1 MPAMT
6 GDAAGE
12 GGETTPG
19 PRRAAAPAP
28 PPARLPAPRVR
39 RSAPNRGRP
48 AGAVGSWL
56 GATLLFLFLALAV
69 PVAVMGQNFGPM
81 GRVSTL
87 MAVALTWYSSLR
99 LAGHYH
105 SGRPQLV
112 QITFWAFV
120 YLFLGLASF
129 AQLTADEFPI
139 PNQFFDESTRVQALA
154 GVLLGCL
161 AFDAGRIL
169 ALSVRRH
176 RVRER
181 LEYRVMDARR
191 VWILGIAGIVATL
204 GVVMTNGGLGTRFQS
219 RQAAEEALF
228 GKPPWGVRIDQLGD
242 KTLGLIK
249 TSLTWLP
256 VFLGLVLLLYLR
268 QIATNRYG
276 PDRQVRWVRNP
287 PATVLLWGLILVN
300 IVANNPIANPR
311 IRFGGVAFAIA
322 LVMVH
327 VERPRRLR
335 AFLVALLMLILVV
348 FPYADLFRYDVQ
360 QTIKVATLRD
370 QLVDS
375 PDYAMFQQEMN
386 GIVYVRENGFTMG
399 RQTLGAVLPF
409 VPKSVW
415 ANQPEATGD
424 MISRTDGINASSTLW
439 TEANVEAGWPAIFVV
454 FLGYGFLAML
464 ADESYERWSRRRPS
478 IIGIA
483 VPLFA
488 AFQFFVLRG
497 ALLPV
502 VGDLAPI
509 VIIVALC
516 SRRARRRVPG
526 GGDARAGGS
535 AVPIGGGGP
544 SGSNGSNGDGS
555 RGAAPRQPV
564 EVGASASG
572 SGPSAAANA
581 RP

>member
-1 MPAMT
+1 MDGDPAGAGVTAAT
-6 GDAAGE
+6 GPANGTGA
-12 GGETTPG
+12 TLPVPRPVSRTRRPG
-19 PRRAAAPAP
+19 PKK
-28 PPARLPAPRVR
+28 
-39 RSAPNRGRP
+39 GRP
-48 AGAVGSWL
+48 AGAFASWF
-56 GATLLFLFLALAV
+56 GATLLFLFLGLVV
-69 PVAVMGQNFGPM
+69 PVAVMGQNFAPLAK
-81 GRVSTL
+81 VSTL
-87 MAVALTWYSSLR
+87 MAVFLTWYAALR

-139 PNQFFDESTRVQALA
+139 PYQFFDEQIRFQALA
-154 GVLLGCL
+154 GVILGCL
-161 AFDAGRIL
+161 CFDAGRIL

-176 RVRER
+176 RLRER

-191 VWILGIAGIVATL
+191 VWVLGIFGIVATM
-204 GVVMTNGGLGTRFQS
+204 GVVMTTGGLGTRFQS

-228 GKPPWGVRIDQLGD
+228 GKPPWGVRIDQLDD
-242 KTLGLIK
+242 KTAGLIK

-256 VFLGLVLLLYLR
+256 VFLGLILLLFLR
-268 QIATNRYG
+268 QVATNRFG

-287 PATVLLWGLILVN
+287 PATLLLWGLILVN

-335 AFLVALLMLILVV
+335 AFLVALLMLILLV

-360 QTIKVATLRD
+360 QTIKVDTLRD
-370 QLVDS
+370 QLVES

-386 GIVYVRENGFTMG
+386 GIVYVREHGFSKG
-399 RQTLGAVLPF
+399 YQTLGAALPF
-409 VPKSVW
+409 VPKSLW
-415 ANQPEATGD
+415 ANQPQATGD
-424 MISRTDGINASSTLW
+424 LISRTDDINASSTLW
-439 TEANVEAGWPAIFVV
+439 TEANVEFGWLGITLV

-464 ADESYERWSRRRPS
+464 ADESYERWSRARPS

-509 VIIVALC
+509 VVLVLLC
-516 SRRARRRVPG
+516 SRRVRRAAPPGERVAAADGAAQAPS
-526 GGDARAGGS
+526 RAASGAG
-535 AVPIGGGGP
+535 AGP
-544 SGSNGSNGDGS
+544 S
-555 RGAAPRQPV
+555 R
-564 EVGASASG
+564 
-572 SGPSAAANA
+572 SAAANA

>member
-1 MPAMT
+1 MPPMD
-6 GDAAGE
+6 GDPASERG
-12 GGETTPG
+12 TT
-19 PRRAAAPAP
+19 AAALPA
-28 PPARLPAPRVR
+28 LPAPRPVR
-39 RSAPNRGRP
+39 RASRGEPRKGRP
-48 AGAVGSWL
+48 AGAFSTWF
-56 GATLLFLFLALAV
+56 GATLLFLFLAFIV
-69 PVAVMGQNFGPM
+69 PVAVMGQNFAPL

-87 MAVALTWYSSLR
+87 MALFLTWYAALR

-139 PNQFFDESTRVQALA
+139 PYQFFDEQIRFQALA
-154 GVLLGCL
+154 GVILGCL
-161 AFDAGRIL
+161 CFDAGKLL

-176 RVRER
+176 RLRDR
-181 LEYRVMDARR
+181 LEHRVMDARR
-191 VWILGIAGIVATL
+191 VWVLGVAGIVCTL
-204 GVVMTNGGLGTRFQS
+204 GVVMTTGGLGTRFRS
-219 RQAAEEALF
+219 RQAAEEALY
-228 GKPPWGVRIDQLGD
+228 GVPPWGVRIDQLEH
-242 KTLGLIK
+242 KTAGLIK

-256 VFLGLVLLLYLR
+256 VFLGLILLLFLR
-268 QIATNRYG
+268 QVATTRFG

-287 PATVLLWGLILVN
+287 LATLLLWGLILVN
-300 IVANNPIANPR
+300 VVANNPIANPR
-311 IRFGGVAFAIA
+311 IRFGGVAFAVA

-335 AFLVALLMLILVV
+335 AFLVALLLLVLVV

-370 QLVDS
+370 QLVES

-386 GIVYVRENGFTMG
+386 GIVYVRDHGFTKG
-399 RQTLGAVLPF
+399 YQTLGAALPF
-409 VPKSVW
+409 VPKSIW
-415 ANQPEATGD
+415 ANQPQATGD
-424 MISRTDGINASSTLW
+424 LISRTDDINASSTLW
-439 TEANVEAGWPAIFVV
+439 TEANVEFGWLGIAVV

-464 ADESYERWSRRRPS
+464 ADESYERWSRSRPS

-509 VIIVALC
+509 VILVLLC
-516 SRRARRRVPG
+516 SRRARRVAPT
-526 GGDARAGGS
+526 GDAARRARSTAAVGQ
-535 AVPIGGGGP
+535 AVP
-544 SGSNGSNGDGS
+544 
-555 RGAAPRQPV
+555 
-564 EVGASASG
+564 VGASSAG
-572 SGPSAAANA
+572 APGPSRSAAANA

>member
-1 MPAMT
+1 MPVAAGPATTITPMT
-6 GDAAGE
+6 GP
-12 GGETTPG
+12 T
-19 PRRAAAPAP
+19 AAPASLRP
-28 PPARLPAPRVR
+28 TRPTPPAAHPRRVV
-39 RSAPNRGRP
+39 RGR
-48 AGAVGSWL
+48 AADSVGSWL
-56 GATLLFLFLALAV
+56 GATLFFLFLALVV
-69 PVAVMGQNFGPM
+69 PVAVMGPNFGPL

-87 MAVALTWYSSLR
+87 TALLLTWYASLR

-112 QITFWAFV
+112 QVTFWSFV

-139 PNQFFDESTRVQALA
+139 PNQFFDEQIRVQALT

-161 AFDAGRIL
+161 AFDGGRMI

-176 RVRER
+176 RIRER

-191 VWILGIAGIVATL
+191 VWFLGVAGIVATM
-204 GVVMTNGGLGTRFQS
+204 GVVMTTGGLGTRFRS

-228 GKPPWGVRIDQLGD
+228 GHPPWGVRIDQLDD
-242 KTLGLIK
+242 KTIGLVK

-256 VFLGLVLLLYLR
+256 VFLGLILLLFMR
-268 QIATNRYG
+268 QAATARFG
-276 PDRQVRWVRNP
+276 PHRQVRWVRNP
-287 PATVLLWGLILVN
+287 VTTWLLWGLVLVN
-300 IVANNPIANPR
+300 LVANNPIANPR

-335 AFLVALLMLILVV
+335 AFLVALLLLILLV
-348 FPYADLFRYDVQ
+348 FPYADVFRYDVQ
-360 QTIKVATLRD
+360 QTIKVDTLRD
-370 QLVDS
+370 QLVES

-386 GIVYVRENGFTMG
+386 GIVYVRDHGFTKG
-399 RQTLGAVLPF
+399 EQTLGAALSF
-409 VPKSVW
+409 VPKSLW

-424 MISRTDGINASSTLW
+424 MISRTDDINASSTLW
-439 TEANVEAGWPAIFVV
+439 TEANVEFGWPAIVAL
-454 FLGYGFLAML
+454 FLLYGFVAML
-464 ADESYERWSRRRPS
+464 ADESYCRWSRRRPS
-478 IIGIA
+478 IIGVA

-509 VIIVALC
+509 VIIVLVC
-516 SRRARRRVPG
+516 SRRARPVRSDRG
-526 GGDARAGGS
+526 AADAGTGRAID
-535 AVPIGGGGP
+535 APN
-544 SGSNGSNGDGS
+544 GSNGSNGS
-555 RGAAPRQPV
+555 PGAVTQPAGFAVPR
-564 EVGASASG
+564 
-572 SGPSAAANA
+572 SAATKA